1 MSCDHAPAV
10 HRTVDL
16 PAAPEVV
23 WDAIVAGAWLGADV
37 ELDPRPGG
45 AVRVDAKVGVV
56 ETADPGRSLSFWWSD
71 AEGDAPASRVDL
83 ELLRVGEVTR
93 LWVREVRLDLDV
105 TSMVGRPSA
114 LARV

>member
-16 PAAPEVV
+16 PAPPEVV

-56 ETADPGRSLSFWWSD
+56 EAADPGRSLSFWWSD
-71 AEGDAPASRVDL
+71 TEGDAPASRVDL
-83 ELLRVGEVTR
+83 ELLRVGDVTR

>member
-1 MSCDHAPAV
+1 MQPMSCDHAPAV

-23 WDAIVAGAWLGADV
+23 WEAIVAGAWLGV
-37 ELDPRPGG
+37 DPDGTARPGI
-45 AVRVDAKVGVV
+45 DAKVGVV
-56 ETADPGRSLSFWWSD
+56 D
-71 AEGDAPASRVDL
+71 ARCGSVAL
-83 ELLRVGEVTR
+83 ELLRVGDVTR